1 MKKGKKAVVKQTGE
15 KIRVKIE
22 NGFWRDQ
29 NGTAYLE
36 AELEF
41 TEKRHDVRF
50 GFHIWRVGLYL
61 FAREYLKYNSWF
73 IVPGVS
79 IDAVNGY
86 DGYLDVELKF
96 LCFGVGIRFIWL
108 KNWRFLRFQQG
119 YTGKRNFIFGA
130 KGEITGVEIIPE
142 SINGESQKTN
152 SDEQK

>member
-15 KIRVKIE
+15 KVRVKLDA
-22 NGFWRDQ
+22 GFGRDE

-41 TEKRHDVRF
+41 KERRHDVRV

-79 IDAVNGY
+79 IDVVNGY
-86 DGYLDVELKF
+86 DRYLDVELKL

-108 KNWRFLRFQQG
+108 KNWRFKYPF
-119 YTGKRNFIFGA
+119 
-130 KGEITGVEIIPE
+130 
-142 SINGESQKTN
+142 SQLFRRKSKFNNDFNISAMSSCTCSEFPN
-152 SDEQK
+152 NH